1 MPLEDYILVC
11 FLRFATDTCSVW
23 DWLPIDSYIFAKI
36 AKADFKHENKSYNIQ
51 LKKKKTYLEALYGVR
66 L

>member
-1 MPLEDYILVC
+1 MC
-11 FLRFATDTCSVW
+11 SLRFATDSYSVW

-51 LKKKKTYLEALYGVR
+51 LKKKTYLEALYGVR